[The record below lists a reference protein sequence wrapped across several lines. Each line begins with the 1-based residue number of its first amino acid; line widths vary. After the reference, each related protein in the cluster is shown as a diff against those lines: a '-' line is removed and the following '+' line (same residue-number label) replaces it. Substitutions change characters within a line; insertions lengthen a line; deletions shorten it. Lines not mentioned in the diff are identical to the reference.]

1 MSVSKFKSASLD
13 FSRALEE
20 VWKLVRR
27 TNKYVDETMP
37 WVLAKEEKDK
47 ERLDTVL
54 YNLSESLRIISILIK
69 PFMENTSN
77 TIRKQI
83 GISNPALWKDA
94 KEWGILIEGSKVFSK
109 NLMKKYDIGSLPVID
124 ESSQVIGI
132 VTDRDIVVRVFADIL
147 PMNTKVEDIM
157 THPVHTIIETAE
169 VGEAISLMANK
180 QVRRLPVVD
189 NNHKLVGMIS
199 LGDLAVH
206 QLTDGRA
213 EIALKEISEPNT
225 NPNRDLEVDD
235 FPL

>member
-1 MSVSKFKSASLD
+1 MKVKQFMTD
-13 FSRALEE
+13 GIEALAPNE
-20 VWKLVRR
+20 
-27 TNKYVDETMP
+27 
-37 WVLAKEEKDK
+37 
-47 ERLDTVL
+47 TVL
-54 YNLSESLRIISILIK
+54 NASR
-69 PFMENTSN
+69 
-77 TIRKQI
+77 
-83 GISNPALWKDA
+83 
-94 KEWGILIEGSKVFSK
+94 
-109 NLMKKYDIGSLPVID
+109 LMKKYDIGSLPVID

-189 NNHKLVGMIS
+189 NKLVGMIS

>member
-1 MSVSKFKSASLD
+1 MNINDIMSKKIIVGST
-13 FSRALEE
+13 
-20 VWKLVRR
+20 
-27 TNKYVDETMP
+27 TNT
-37 WVLAKEEKDK
+37 
-47 ERLDTVL
+47 
-54 YNLSESLRIISILIK
+54 LSEIA
-69 PFMENTSN
+69 E
-77 TIRKQI
+77 
-83 GISNPALWKDA
+83 
-94 KEWGILIEGSKVFSK
+94 
-109 NLMKKYDIGSLPVID
+109 LMKKYDIGSLPVID

>member
-1 MSVSKFKSASLD
+1 MKVKQFMTD
-13 FSRALEE
+13 GIEALAPNE
-20 VWKLVRR
+20 
-27 TNKYVDETMP
+27 
-37 WVLAKEEKDK
+37 
-47 ERLDTVL
+47 TVL
-54 YNLSESLRIISILIK
+54 NASR
-69 PFMENTSN
+69 
-77 TIRKQI
+77 
-83 GISNPALWKDA
+83 
-94 KEWGILIEGSKVFSK
+94 
-109 NLMKKYDIGSLPVID
+109 LMKKYDIGSLPVID

-213 EIALKEISEPNT
+213 EIALKEISEPNS
-225 NPNRDLEVDD
+225 NPNRDWEVDD